1 MTFDLKTT
9 VLASTAVVVLLNVGQ
24 LAISYNQQARA
35 AYAPTWAVDNTST
48 THAALSP
55 VAAKAHTQA
64 LPPTAPVA
72 AVAAPAP
79 VADATVTAAAR
90 LSSAGLNPVFA
101 ASYVSV
107 AAQTGTPWQ
116 ILAAVHETETGQ
128 SGNTARKSYTG
139 A

>member
-9 VLASTAVVVLLNVGQ
+9 VLASTAVAVLLNVSQ

-35 AYAPTWAVDNTST
+35 AYAPTWALDNAST

-64 LPPTAPVA
+64 TPPATTAAV
-72 AVAAPAP
+72 VAAPAP
-79 VADATVTAAAR
+79 VADATTTAAAR

-101 ASYVSV
+101 ASYISV
-107 AAQTGTPWQ
+107 AAQTGTPCQ
-116 ILAAVHETETGQ
+116 ILAAV
-128 SGNTARKSYTG
+128 
-139 A
+139 